1 MSDRV
6 FGALALILAIAYGL
20 HARTFKSGLQ
30 VAMDPLGAS
39 TFPYLLAVV
48 LGITGIYLILR
59 PDPPPHWPDRR
70 HLLEM
75 AAVVVVLCLYALT
88 LEEIGFILATF
99 AVVAI
104 LGWRLGARPVH
115 ALVNGVAVALVLY
128 GLFDQVLGLPLPSGL
143 LGFL

>member
-1 MSDRV
+1 VSDRI

-30 VAMDPLGAS
+30 VAMDPLGPS

-48 LGITGIYLILR
+48 LAITGVYLIIR
-59 PDPPPHWPDRR
+59 PDPSPHWPDRR

-75 AAVVVVLCLYALT
+75 AGVIVVLCLYALA
-88 LEEIGFILATF
+88 LEEIGFVLATF
-99 AVVAI
+99 AAVAFI
-104 LGWRLGARPVH
+104 GWRLGARPLP
-115 ALVNGVAVALVLY
+115 ALVNGVAVAVVLF

-143 LGFL
+143 LGFF

>member
-1 MSDRV
+1 VSDRV
-6 FGALALILAIAYGL
+6 FGALALILALAYGL

-48 LGITGIYLILR
+48 LGIAGVYLLVR
-59 PDPPPHWPDRR
+59 PDPSPHWPDRR

-75 AAVVVVLCLYALT
+75 AGIIVLLCLYALT
-88 LEEIGFILATF
+88 LEEAGFMLATF
-99 AVVAI
+99 VAVAI
-104 LGWRLGARPVH
+104 LGWRLGARPGQ
-115 ALVNGVAVALVLY
+115 ALLNGIAVSIVLY
-128 GLFDQVLGLPLPSGL
+128 GLFDKVLGLPLPPGL

>member
-1 MSDRV
+1 VSDRV

-48 LGITGIYLILR
+48 LGITGIYLIVR
-59 PDPPPHWPDRR
+59 PDPSPHWPDRR

-75 AAVVVVLCLYALT
+75 AAVIVVLCLYALT
-88 LEEIGFILATF
+88 LEELGFVLATF
-99 AVVAI
+99 AAVAF

-115 ALVNGVAVALVLY
+115 ALVNGVAVSVVLY

>member
-1 MSDRV
+1 VSDRV

-30 VAMDPLGAS
+30 VAMDPLGPS

-48 LGITGIYLILR
+48 LGIAGIYLIVR
-59 PDPPPHWPDRR
+59 PDPSPHWPDRR

-75 AAVVVVLCLYALT
+75 AAVIVVLCLYALT

-99 AVVAI
+99 VAVAI

-115 ALVNGVAVALVLY
+115 ALVNGVAVAVALY

>member
-6 FGALALILAIAYGL
+6 FGALALIFAIAYGL
-20 HARTFKSGLQ
+20 YARTFKSGLQ

-39 TFPYLLAVV
+39 MFPYLLAVV
-48 LGITGIYLILR
+48 LGITAIYLIVR
-59 PDPPPHWPDRR
+59 PDPSPHWPDGR

-75 AAVVVVLCLYALT
+75 AAVIVVLCLYAVM
-88 LEEIGFILATF
+88 LEDLGFILATF
-99 AVVAI
+99 AAVAF
-104 LGWRLGARPVH
+104 LGWRLGARPVQ
-115 ALVNGVAVALVLY
+115 ALVNGVAVAVVLF